1 MESPAQT
8 LPEAL
13 ARMTCS
19 LEPEPVGLVG
29 WPGDEL
35 GADEFQ
41 ALLAQEGPLQIVRE
55 GGEITV
61 LVSWQQAQA
70 LFQARPSSQ
79 IAGPLTWIRFETPMA
94 WELVGFLAHITRA
107 LAAAGISIGAV
118 CGFSRDHLF
127 VPQGLGSE
135 ALRILADMGI
145 REAPLNASHDDG
157 SACCD

>member
-19 LEPEPVGLVG
+19 PEPEPMGLVG
-29 WPGDEL
+29 WSGEDL
-35 GADEFQ
+35 GAGEFQ
-41 ALLAQEGPLQIVRE
+41 ALLAQEGPLQVVRE

-61 LVSWQQAQA
+61 LVPWQQAQD
-70 LFQARPSSQ
+70 LLQARPSAQ

-94 WELVGFLAHITRA
+94 WELVGFLAHITGA

-127 VPQGLGSE
+127 VPQELGSE
-135 ALRILADMGI
+135 ALRVLAELGI
-145 REAPLNASHDDG
+145 REAPLNASLDDG